1 MDVSTA
7 GPVLRVHDLVGRYG
21 AVTAV
26 DGVSL
31 TVAAGSRH
39 AVIGPNG
46 AGKSTLL
53 SLIAGSLAPHG
64 GRVLYRDT
72 DITRLG
78 QAARARRGI
87 GRTFQHPGIVERLTV
102 ADNVALGVPM
112 RRSLRVRAAVT
123 DALDQVGLAGS
134 AGETAGRLP
143 YGQRRLVEIAM
154 LLAGSAR
161 LLLLDEPCAGLGPAD
176 VERLTEVLRALP
188 ADMTVV
194 VVDHHLDLIWNLAG
208 TVTVLHQGRHLCTGT
223 PGEVRADPAARTAY
237 LNVVPPPRRPGS
249 DATPGGADAMPGGAD
264 VMPRGADVMPRGAG
278 AAVTGSAD
286 RAGDGGPALT
296 VTGLRAGYQGAPVID
311 GLDLDVA
318 EGSVHALLGRNGA
331 GKTTL
336 INALGGL
343 LTPGADTRI
352 RVAGTYL
359 PIGRPHRFAGHGI
372 ALVPQGRRLFAQ
384 LTVAEHL
391 SLAARSRG
399 RRSVERVLALLPALR
414 DLARRRPG
422 QLSGG
427 QQQMLALARALLS
440 EPRVLLLDEPS
451 EGLAPVVIG
460 QFAESLTRIAA
471 EGVAVLLAEQNV
483 GFARTV
489 ADRITVLDRGRVAL
503 TVATADLPGNGMEHR
518 LNRLLGIAAK

>member
-1 MDVSTA
+1 MNA
-7 GPVLRVHDLVGRYG
+7 GGPGAEAGAVPAGAGHRSPAPEPVLRVDGLVGRYG

-26 DGVSL
+26 DGVDL
-31 TVAAGSRH
+31 TMAAGSRH

-53 SLIAGSLAPHG
+53 SLIAGSLAPHR
-64 GRVLYRDT
+64 GRIRYQGADV
-72 DITRLG
+72 TRLG

-87 GRTFQHPGIVERLTV
+87 GRTFQHPGIVDRLTV
-102 ADNVALGVPM
+102 ADNVALGVPV

-123 DALDQVGLAGS
+123 EALDQVGLADL

-143 YGQRRLVEIAM
+143 YGRRRLVEIAM

-188 ADMTVV
+188 ADVTVV
-194 VVDHHLDLIWNLAG
+194 LVDHHLDLVWQLAG
-208 TVTVLHQGRHLCTGT
+208 TVTVLHRGRHLCTGT
-223 PGEVRADPAARTAY
+223 PAEVRADRAAREAY
-237 LNVVPPPRRPGS
+237 LDPGPS
-249 DATPGGADAMPGGAD
+249 
-264 VMPRGADVMPRGAG
+264 PRGPG
-278 AAVTGSAD
+278 AAVPGEP
-286 RAGDGGPALT
+286 AGGGQARSRPAALT
-296 VTGLRAGYQGAPVID
+296 VTGLRAGYHGVPV
-311 GLDLDVA
+311 LDDLHLEVA

-336 INALGGL
+336 LDALGGL
-343 LTPGADTRI
+343 LAPGEGTRI
-352 RVAGTYL
+352 RVGGRDL

-372 ALVPQGRRLFAQ
+372 ALVPQGRRLFGQ

-399 RRSVERVLALLPALR
+399 RRPVERVLALLPALR

-451 EGLAPVVIG
+451 EGLAPAVIG

-471 EGVAVLLAEQNV
+471 DGVAVLLAEQNV
-483 GFARTV
+483 GFARLV
-489 ADRITVLDRGRVAL
+489 ADRVTVLDRGRVAL
-503 TVATADLPGNGMEHR
+503 GVATAGLTGTDAEQR
-518 LNRLLGIAAK
+518 LNRLLGIAG